1 MQGGCFTISSLGGI
15 GGTNFTPIVNAP
27 EVAILGVSRSKMQ
40 PVYIDGEFQPRM
52 MLPLGLSYDH
62 RVIDGAQAA
71 RFTSFLGQV
80 ISDIRRVLL

>member
-1 MQGGCFTISSLGGI
+1 
-15 GGTNFTPIVNAP
+15 
-27 EVAILGVSRSKMQ
+27 
-40 PVYIDGEFQPRM
+40 M